1 MKYIDALK
9 KYNEGSDKWCMPR
22 KGSEDY
28 LKIISI
34 MKRISNI
41 KKSKDTSNISDSK
54 TKDNNIKILQAA
66 IKRKLIVLPKKNTTR
81 KSISSV
87 KNVKSVNSPHSSV
100 HSVSIL
106 NNNSDS
112 FKRASKKPSYSSSS
126 RVFSNDV
133 YESMKIKTI
142 QKFIRDKIII
152 NKYKLINRVN
162 RYYLLRKRLSLL
174 RNDDCLEKKTFNGKD
189 GFTIRNII
197 NLEKKIGSKSKFGV
211 IYLTSIPNLLGVH
224 PIASKVMKYDAD
236 NKKEIHL
243 MTYITTNILLNKLS
257 KHFLMIYGHC
267 VCSKRIPEK
276 LKLISINELA
286 DGDIKML
293 TNKREVLQDTELIFN
308 LIFQIYI
315 SIATFHNK
323 IKCVH
328 RDAHYGNFLYQ
339 INNEKGY
346 YHYTFNGNDYYL
358 KSCKYNVM
366 IFDYGFAKDIS
377 TVKTVDIAEDYLRI
391 IHAFI
396 NKKSGGWVTIPKL
409 PEDKTN
415 RTIVE
420 ITNKL
425 SSMSIEHYSYPVE
438 KSLFADIIDEIFLK
452 YTPAGMFITRRPPN
466 VINTTPFSIDF
477 ENIQI

>member
-22 KGSEDY
+22 KGSVDY
-28 LKIISI
+28 LKIIEI

-41 KKSKDTSNISDSK
+41 KKSKESSNNTETK

-66 IKRKLIVLPKKNTTR
+66 IKRKLIILPKKNSTQQSTSSANSNLHSA
-81 KSISSV
+81 SI
-87 KNVKSVNSPHSSV
+87 
-100 HSVSIL
+100 I
-106 NNNSDS
+106 NNNSES
-112 FKRASKKPSYSSSS
+112 FKRASKKPSYKSSS
-126 RVFSNDV
+126 RVFSKDIYKN
-133 YESMKIKTI
+133 MKVNKI
-142 QKFIRDKIII
+142 QNFLKDKLII
-152 NKYKLINRVN
+152 NKYKLLNRIN
-162 RYYLLRKRLSLL
+162 RYYLLRKKLSLL
-174 RNDDCLEKKTFNGKD
+174 RTDDCLEKKVFNGVN

-197 NLEKKIGSKSKFGV
+197 NLEKKIGSKSKYGA

-224 PIASKVMKYDAD
+224 PIASKVMMYDED
-236 NKKEIHL
+236 NKLEIRL
-243 MTYITTNILLNKLS
+243 MTNITRDILLTKLS

-267 VCSKRIPEK
+267 LCAKRIAAK
-276 LKLISINELA
+276 LRLVSINELA

-308 LIFQIYI
+308 LIFQIFI
-315 SIATFHNK
+315 SIATFQ
-323 IKCVH
+323 IKVNCVH

-339 INNEKGY
+339 ENNEKGY
-346 YHYTFNGNDYYL
+346 YHYIFNGKDYYL

-366 IFDYGFAKDIS
+366 IFDYGFAMDIS
-377 TVKTVDIAEDYLRI
+377 KVKTVDIAEDYLRI

-452 YTPAGMFITRRPPN
+452 YTPTGMFITRRPPN
-466 VINTTPFSIDF
+466 VINTSPFSIDF